1 MLFGLLSLGTEIR
14 DDTRCGDYN
23 TGQWDCL
30 GKDELR
36 FIVRLSLV

>member
-1 MLFGLLSLGTEIR
+1 MLLGLLSLGTEIR